1 MHRLRRRQS
10 GGRLVSPK
18 QVESVLER
26 VITEHIAKD
35 LGIRPE
41 EITPQFIHEWR
52 EKNLY
57 RNAPVNI
64 ANKTG
69 GFHAVGKRVL
79 TGAEIELLRES
90 SDAFLAQFA

>member
-1 MHRLRRRQS
+1 MHRTKRQS
-10 GGRLVSPK
+10 RRLIAMK

-35 LGIRPE
+35 LHIRPE
-41 EITPQFIHEWR
+41 EITPLFIHEWR

-57 RNAPVNI
+57 RQAPVNI
-64 ANKTG
+64 TNRTG
-69 GFHAVGKRVL
+69 GFNAVGKRVL
-79 TGAEIELLRES
+79 TGAEIESLQKA